1 MLLAADYA
9 LGEVIWTIFIVF
21 MWVIWLWLLFTAEDS
36 VSAED
41 HQWAQDRSKSANRAV
56 GPDRSSPMLVT
67 HSSQK

>member
-1 MLLAADYA
+1 MTA
-9 LGEVIWTIFIVF
+9 LGAALYGGFLVLAV
-21 MWVIWLWLLFTAEDS
+21 LWLLFTAEDS
-36 VSAED
+36 EGAED